1 MKPLSGL
8 HQQFSMV
15 KIHPASSGYGT
26 PMTKTPSTK
35 NFMRMAPAK
44 KKEVAQPKKVA
55 PMR

>member
-35 NFMRMAPAK
+35 NFMRMAPVK